1 MQEELHEQP
10 ASEPALTGP
19 ERVMRHKDTAVQKKI
34 EALQAQLAEAQSEIR
49 RLKKDLK
56 QATAYSDSDQ
66 AAIQMW
72 KKRYE
77 RLRMLWVVQWYW
89 NAVDA
94 WNKTRDPQTYRAL
107 WSKLIDFESHKEKL
121 IKKRDAASAEM
132 KEYGRRIRLAAY
144 VLKTGSFA

>member
-1 MQEELHEQP
+1 MEELHEQP
-10 ASEPALTGP
+10 ASEPAQSGP
-19 ERVMRHKDTAVQKKI
+19 ERVMRHKDTAAHKKI
-34 EALQAQLAEAQSEIR
+34 EALQAQLSEAQGEIR

-56 QATAYSDSDQ
+56 QAIAYSDSDQ

-72 KKRYE
+72 KSRYE

-94 WNKTRDPQTYRAL
+94 WNRARDPHTYRAL
-107 WSKLIDFESHKEKL
+107 WSRLIDFESHKEKL
-121 IKKRDAASAEM
+121 TARRDAVVESLS
-132 KEYGRRIRLAAY
+132 EYSRRIRLAAY

>member
-1 MQEELHEQP
+1 MEELHEQP
-10 ASEPALTGP
+10 ASEPAPTGP
-19 ERVMRHKDTAVQKKI
+19 ERVMRHKDTASQKKI

-89 NAVDA
+89 NALDA
-94 WNKTRDPQTYRAL
+94 WNRARDPRTYRAL
-107 WSKLIDFESHKEKL
+107 WSKLIDFDRHREKL
-121 IKKRDAASAEM
+121 VEKRDSAVATLN
-132 KEYGRRIRLAAY
+132 EYGRRIRLAAY